1 MTKTLINV
9 KQINPGSEGQIL
21 TVTGGVP
28 AWGAAPSGSGTVTSV
43 SVVTANGISGSV
55 ATETTTPAIT
65 LTLGVITPTSVNGLT
80 LAAQATGF
88 TISGGTTSKTLTVAL
103 DASVSGTNTG
113 DGTYGIANTN
123 YVKID
128 AADVADNDY
137 AKFTA
142 NGLEGRSYAEVLSD
156 IGAAPTTSPTFA
168 TSITGSYLTA
178 SEILITDADKKI
190 VSAPV
195 ATYPSLTELSYVKG
209 VTSAIQTQ
217 LGNKAPSANP
227 TFTGTVILPKTVEIQ
242 DTSADHQYVLA
253 VSELTA
259 DRTITLPLLTGNDTF
274 VFNAHTATLS
284 NKRITQRVATT
295 TDDSTAVIDVDT
307 TDVYELSAVANATTF
322 STTGT
327 PTDGQKLIIR
337 FKDAG
342 TAKGLTWDAVFV
354 AIGVTAPTTTVAG
367 KWHYV
372 GATYNSAASKW
383 HIIATAVQA

>member
-227 TFTGTVILPKTVEIQ
+227 TFTGTVILPKTLEIQ

-295 TDDSTAVIDVDT
+295 TDDATAVIDVDT

-342 TAKGLTWDAVFV
+342 TAKALTWDAIFV

-383 HIIATAVQA
+383 HIIATAVQS